1 MSENTGLG
9 GRARRRDGSCYTT
22 GIVGAQ
28 HRGDRGGQG
37 HGRGRAS
44 DDREER

>member
-9 GRARRRDGSCYTT
+9 GRARRRDNSCLTT

-28 HRGDRGGQG
+28 HRGDNAQHR
-37 HGRGRAS
+37 GRGRART
-44 DDREER
+44 DRS

>member
-1 MSENTGLG
+1 MSESSQGRG
-9 GRARRRDGSCYTT
+9 GRQRLRNSSCITT

-37 HGRGRAS
+37 HGRGHKGG
-44 DDREER
+44 EK

>member
-9 GRARRRDGSCYTT
+9 SRARRRDGSCLTS

-28 HRGDRGGQG
+28 HRGDNSQHR
-37 HGRGRAS
+37 GRGRAS
-44 DDREER
+44 GDRGGQ

>member
-1 MSENTGLG
+1 MQESGTGLG
-9 GRARRRDGSCYTT
+9 GRARRRDGSCLTS

-37 HGRGRAS
+37 HGRGREKAS
-44 DDREER
+44 

>member
-9 GRARRRDGSCYTT
+9 GRARRRNGSCLTSEP
-22 GIVGAQ
+22 GAQ
-28 HRGDRGGQG
+28 HRGDHGGQG

-44 DDREER
+44 GDREER

>member
-1 MSENTGLG
+1 MSESSQGRG
-9 GRARRRDGSCYTT
+9 GRQRLRNNSCTTT

-37 HGRGRAS
+37 HGRRRAKS
-44 DDREER
+44 GKG

>member
-9 GRARRRDGSCYTT
+9 ERARRRDGSCITS
-22 GIVGAQ
+22 GVVGAQ

-37 HGRGRAS
+37 HGRGRGEKKTS
-44 DDREER
+44 QR

>member
-9 GRARRRDGSCYTT
+9 GRARRRDFSCQTT

-37 HGRGRAS
+37 HGRGRGKS
-44 DDREER
+44 DKG